1 MPSELAV
8 SPAPLAARGRVDLSP
23 EPDAPPQRTRGW
35 RAAATLAERELVR
48 FFRQRNRVIGALGQ
62 PIIFW
67 ILFGSGLRSSFRP
80 GGGGT
85 ATGAGVG
92 ASAAL
97 SYEEYFFPGVVVMIV
112 LFTAIFATISI
123 IEDRQKGFLQEVLI
137 APVPRGMVVLG
148 KVLGGTILALIQ
160 AWLFLALAPFA
171 GISLTIVSFVAA
183 SLILLVLGFALTS
196 LGVSLAWKMDSTQ
209 GFHAMMTVFLMPL
222 WLLSG
227 AFFPADGAP
236 TWLAWV
242 IAANPLTYGV
252 AALRRVLYLARPDAL
267 AGLALPGLPMSLL
280 VTALFAAV
288 AFAAAMRIAADNPGR
303 RNSAT

>member
-1 MPSELAV
+1 MPSKLAV
-8 SPAPLAARGRVDLSP
+8 PPAPLAARGRPTSSAG
-23 EPDAPPQRTRGW
+23 PDAPPQRPRGW
-35 RAAATLAERELVR
+35 HAAATLAERELVR

-80 GGGGT
+80 GG
-85 ATGAGVG
+85 AGAG
-92 ASAAL
+92 SAL

-123 IEDRQKGFLQEVLI
+123 IEDRQKGFWQEILI

-160 AWLFLALAPFA
+160 AWLFLVIAPFA
-171 GISLTIVSFVAA
+171 GISLSAASFAAA

-209 GFHAMMTVFLMPL
+209 GFHAIMSVFLMPL

-236 TWLAWV
+236 PWLAWI
-242 IAANPLTYGV
+242 IALNPLTYGV
-252 AALRRVLYLARPDAL
+252 AALRRVIYLARPDAL
-267 AGLALPGLPMSLL
+267 AGLALPGLPVSLV
-280 VTALFAAV
+280 VTALFAAA
-288 AFAAAMRIAADNPGR
+288 AFAAAIRIAADNPGR
-303 RNSAT
+303 RN